1 MKGRMLVVALI
12 GIFILPVVVAKLV
25 LEQSWYQKGVTNYGQ
40 FLAEPATLN
49 WLPEQGQWRLIYRVP
64 EQCDLVCEQALF
76 QLTQIPIAVGKE
88 RDRVT
93 SVALTSTAPKAPEVL
108 TWQTLTTEQAQAW
121 QQQAFD
127 KNTIYLSDP
136 MNNVVLAYPV
146 SDDNTQWI
154 AQGKGLLRDLKR
166 LLKLSKVG

>member
-1 MKGRMLVVALI
+1 MKGRMTLVALI
-12 GIFILPVVVAKLV
+12 GIFVLPVVVAKLV
-25 LEQSWYQKGVTNYGQ
+25 LEQNWYEKGVTNYGQ

-49 WLPEQGQWRLIYRVP
+49 WLPKQGQWRLIYRVP
-64 EQCDLVCEQALF
+64 EQCGSVCEQALF
-76 QLTQIPIAVGKE
+76 LLTQIPIAVGKE

-93 SVALTSTAPKAPEVL
+93 SVALTSTTPNAPEVL
-108 TWQTLTTEQAQAW
+108 TWQTLTTEQVQAW
-121 QQQAFD
+121 QQQVFD

-146 SDDNTQWI
+146 SDDKTKWV

>member
-1 MKGRMLVVALI
+1 MKGRMTLVALI
-12 GIFILPVVVAKLV
+12 GIFVLPVVVAKLV
-25 LEQSWYQKGVTNYGQ
+25 LEQSWYEKGVTNYGE
-40 FLAEPATLN
+40 FLTEPATLN

-64 EQCDLVCEQALF
+64 EQCDSVCKQALF

-88 RDRVT
+88 RDRVS
-93 SVALTSTAPKAPEVL
+93 SVALTSSAPKAPEVL
-108 TWQTLTTEQAQAW
+108 TWQTLTTEQARAW

-146 SDDNTQWI
+146 SDDKTKWV

>member
-1 MKGRMLVVALI
+1 MTLLALI
-12 GIFILPVVVAKLV
+12 GIFVLPVVVAKLV
-25 LEQSWYQKGVTNYGQ
+25 LEQSWYEKGVTNYGQ

-64 EQCDLVCEQALF
+64 EQCDAVCEQALF

-93 SVALTSTAPKAPEVL
+93 SVALTSTTPNALEVL

-127 KNTIYLSDP
+127 KSTIYLSDP

-146 SDDNTQWI
+146 SDDKTKWV

>member
-1 MKGRMLVVALI
+1 MKGRITVVVLI
-12 GIFILPVVVAKLV
+12 GVFVLPVVVAKLV

-40 FLAEPATLN
+40 FLAEPVTLN
-49 WLPEQGQWRLIYRVP
+49 WLAEKGQWRLVYAVP
-64 EQCDLVCEQALF
+64 EPCGAQCEQALF

-93 SVALTSTAPKAPEVL
+93 SIAVTRTARREPDVL
-108 TWQTLTTEQAQAW
+108 TWQTLNAAQQEDL
-121 QQQAFD
+121 QQPPFAPHSL
-127 KNTIYLSDP
+127 YLSDP
-136 MNNVVLAYPV
+136 MNNVVLAYPI
-146 SDDNTQWI
+146 SDDNTQWV

>member
-1 MKGRMLVVALI
+1 MKGRMIVMVLI

-40 FLAEPATLN
+40 FIAEPVTLN
-49 WLPEQGQWRLIYRVP
+49 WLAEKGQWRLVYAVP
-64 EQCDLVCEQALF
+64 ESCGAQCEQALF

-93 SVALTSTAPKAPEVL
+93 SLALTRASRREPEVL
-108 TWQTLTTEQAQAW
+108 TWQTVTPAQQEAI
-121 QQQAFD
+121 QQPPFTSH
-127 KNTIYLSDP
+127 TIYLSDP
-136 MNNVVLAYPV
+136 MNNVVLAYPI
-146 SDDNTQWI
+146 SDDNTQWM

>member
-1 MKGRMLVVALI
+1 MKGRMTLLALI
-12 GIFILPVVVAKLV
+12 GIFVLPVVVAKLV
-25 LEQSWYQKGVTNYGQ
+25 LEQSWYEKGVTNYGQ

-64 EQCDLVCEQALF
+64 EQCDAVCEQALF

-93 SVALTSTAPKAPEVL
+93 SVALTSTTPNALEVL

-127 KNTIYLSDP
+127 KSTIYLSDP

-146 SDDNTQWI
+146 SDDKTKWV